1 METLKMKKVSLVSFR
16 IKLVKSG
23 NVKERILAEADRLF
37 CQFGIKSITMEDL
50 AKNLGI
56 SKKTIYQHF
65 ENKDDLVL
73 QWAVNGLKGLECQ
86 WEECSVGAENA
97 IDLVFKF
104 LNSHIEMMVK
114 MNPLI
119 IHDLKKYHPSSV
131 SFLKEYKKHTERE
144 RVQELIK
151 QGIREGLYR
160 ADLNWDVLARFQLLM
175 KDQCMN
181 QENFPAS
188 EFNVFAVV
196 KEVTINFITGLTT
209 LEGHKL
215 VEHYRN
221 ATVEQPL
228 SALN

>member
-1 METLKMKKVSLVSFR
+1 M
-16 IKLVKSG
+16 
-23 NVKERILAEADRLF
+23 KERILVEADRLF
-37 CQFGIKSITMEDL
+37 CQFGVKSITMEDL
-50 AKNLGI
+50 ARNLGI

-65 ENKDDLVL
+65 ENKDDLVM
-73 QWAVNGLKGLECQ
+73 QWAVNGLRGLEGQ
-86 WEECSVGAENA
+86 WEECSMHAENA

-104 LNSHIEMMVK
+104 LNSHIDVMIK

-119 IHDLKKYHPSSV
+119 IHDLKKYHPASV

-144 RVQELIK
+144 RVQGLIK
-151 QGIREGLYR
+151 QGMREGLFR
-160 ADLNWDVLARFQLLM
+160 ADINWDVLARFQLLM

-188 EFNVFAVV
+188 EFNVFEVV

-215 VEHYRN
+215 IDQYRHTTLAEPIN
-221 ATVEQPL
+221 
-228 SALN
+228 SMN